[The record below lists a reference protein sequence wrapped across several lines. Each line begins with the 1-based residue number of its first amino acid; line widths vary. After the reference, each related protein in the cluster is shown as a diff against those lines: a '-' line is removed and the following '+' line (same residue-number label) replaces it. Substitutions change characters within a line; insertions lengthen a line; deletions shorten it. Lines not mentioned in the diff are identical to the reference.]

1 MIDITGLSK
10 RQKALFDIIWNIE
23 EWDQVE
29 TFMKCLSKRD
39 RIDCECI
46 IELIKLAIIEEFS
59 ETKKYKEAKDVIDRI
74 K

>member
-39 RIDCECI
+39 RIDCEGI

-59 ETKKYKEAKDVIDRI
+59 ETKKYKEAKAVIDRI